1 MIGQKIRILAWNF
14 IPFECGNRSVKGGFL
29 EIIMWDFFQ
38 TCSRSLCSL
47 SNLSCFCLSLGACDV
62 GDSSIARCL
71 IFGVIES
78 ISPVSLVPWA
88 SGGGDSRSVNGFLA
102 RILVC
107 QCEYCASKHLVSEP
121 RGLCERDVKDHC
133 FTGSAIVYFCG
144 LTSPWHPVISRLIG
158 DVVLL
163 TGLKK
168 KLVFLKKEESH
179 LMYVTTEG
187 ASLHVTKLFKELRLT
202 QNTVIRGKGEC
213 GSYTGVI
220 TGIYM
225 HKMIIELDQDVILIL
240 TDEHLALPHY
250 VRVGVH
256 VTLKNVHFV
265 DPKFP
270 WGRMLILGAC
280 TRTSMHLESFSPL
293 ESWCHL
299 KQHSRSLLQ
308 KFIDSL
314 PFAARLWGL
323 LVVSCLRKLFAGIL
337 SEKEILGSK
346 HVFTE
351 GRSGSKVC

>member
-1 MIGQKIRILAWNF
+1 MGTLSLPTSENRYSPLKCNCFQFSDDDSTTICCEILDFDPKMIGQKIRILAWNF

-225 HKMIIELDQDVILIL
+225 HQMIIELDQDVILIL

-256 VTLKNVHFV
+256 V
-265 DPKFP
+265 
-270 WGRMLILGAC
+270 
-280 TRTSMHLESFSPL
+280 
-293 ESWCHL
+293 
-299 KQHSRSLLQ
+299 
-308 KFIDSL
+308 
-314 PFAARLWGL
+314 
-323 LVVSCLRKLFAGIL
+323 
-337 SEKEILGSK
+337 
-346 HVFTE
+346 
-351 GRSGSKVC
+351 